1 MSPRVPSEKAL
12 KHGPTVPH
20 WLRLLPIALF
30 LLTLVFQAVSSDPAV
45 VGITTAVVPLVA
57 SFILGPLWIAG
68 MAAVVAAVVATP
80 FIHIH
85 TDSLDDRDLVAFAVV
100 WSVGVGFAWVRTRYQ
115 SRLVTIESVAQ
126 AAQHAVLPTL
136 PSRIGGLA
144 CAGLYRSAQRG
155 ARIGGDLFDLRAS
168 PFGIRM
174 ILGDV
179 QGHGL
184 PAVSTAAALLASFH
198 EAILDEPDLECIAAR
213 LERRIVVD
221 ADEGHIPE
229 LFASVLLVE
238 FGEDGEE
245 IRLLSCGHPPPLVL
259 RADRVEEVAL
269 ETRPVLGLRLEP
281 AERPPGAAAIPFR
294 SDEILLAYS
303 DGVSEARD
311 AHGGFYPLEQHLKGL
326 VPPASPQRL
335 IDFVWDDLTRFAD
348 RLDDDVSLMAVA
360 REGRGGAGR
369 AGG

>member
-1 MSPRVPSEKAL
+1 MSPRVPDETAL
-12 KHGPTVPH
+12 KPGPAVPR
-20 WLRLLPIALF
+20 WVRVLPIALF
-30 LLTLVFQAVSSDPAV
+30 MLTLLFQATTSDPAI
-45 VGITTAVVPLVA
+45 VGFTTAIVPLVA

-68 MAAVVAAVVATP
+68 MAAIVGVFLATP
-80 FIHIH
+80 GVYIHSDTI
-85 TDSLDDRDLVAFAVV
+85 SGRDLFAFGVV
-100 WSVGVGFAWVRTRYQ
+100 WSVGIGFAWVRTRFQ
-115 SRLVTIESVAQ
+115 SRLVTVESVAQ
-126 AAQHAVLPTL
+126 AAQYAVLPTL
-136 PSRIGGLA
+136 PGRIGGLT
-144 CAGLYRSAQRG
+144 CAGLYRSAQQG

-168 PFGIRM
+168 PFGTRM

-221 ADEGHIPE
+221 ADEGYIPE

-238 FGEDGEE
+238 FCEGTEE
-245 IRLLSCGHPPPLVL
+245 IRLLSCGHPPPLL
-259 RADRVEEVAL
+259 LHADRVEEVAL

-281 AERPPGAAAIPFR
+281 TERPPGAATIPFR

-326 VPPASPQRL
+326 VLPSSPRRL
-335 IDFVWDDLTRFAD
+335 IDFVWDDLTRFAAG
-348 RLDDDVSLMAVA
+348 LKDDVSLLAVT
-360 REGRGGAGR
+360 REGRGGSGR
-369 AGG
+369 AGE